1 MLTPKRIMFYL
12 KAFGGELRQLCTPA
26 PDSCLRNGSTVE
38 PLPAHLKPWRWRYP
52 GETRVLLPLESALG
66 SLQIF
71 NPGVEGIF
79 FQRRYYEDCL
89 APKIP

>member
-1 MLTPKRIMFYL
+1 MFYWFL
-12 KAFGGELRQLCTPA
+12 ESIWRRVKATPCPCPRQLPKKGLYCGT
-26 PDSCLRNGSTVE
+26 
-38 PLPAHLKPWRWRYP
+38 PAHLKPWRRWYL
-52 GETRVLLPLESALG
+52 GETWVLLPLESALG

-79 FQRRYYEDCL
+79 FQRRYYEDCV